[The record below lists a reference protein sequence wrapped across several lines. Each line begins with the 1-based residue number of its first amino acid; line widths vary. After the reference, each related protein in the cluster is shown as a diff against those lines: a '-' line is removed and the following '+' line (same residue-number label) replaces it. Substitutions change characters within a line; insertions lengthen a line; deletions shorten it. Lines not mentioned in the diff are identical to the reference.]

1 MVPLC
6 LSLFSYGISG
16 SPFRLHGHDPLFP
29 FRKGAES
36 ARLKD
41 GHPSKVFL
49 DAALQ
54 MPVQT
59 DRLAQMASED
69 CQYTAL
75 ARFS

>member
-1 MVPLC
+1 M
-6 LSLFSYGISG
+6 
-16 SPFRLHGHDPLFP
+16 
-29 FRKGAES
+29 KGAES